1 MTSHV
6 LELLAA
12 YHDGELTPARQR
24 LVEKH
29 LQDCATCRA
38 ELDAIQELSSLLKAD
53 PAPQGT
59 PPQRFAAQ
67 VQLRL
72 PHLSPPLLRRNADQ
86 PPRWLFA
93 TPIALIVVSAFLQSA
108 LWVTAFILNADW
120 AFGQRV
126 AFLSD
131 WIAPEGRLESFGSL
145 LLLNAALVVGVTVL
159 WATWM
164 ALWWAWKQNLGLEP
178 SSNRIQKEV

>member
-29 LQDCATCRA
+29 LQDCSACRA
-38 ELDAIQELSSLLKAD
+38 ELDVIQGLSFLLKAD
-53 PAPQGT
+53 PMPQQAS
-59 PPQRFAAQ
+59 PQRFAAQ

-72 PHLSPPLLRRNADQ
+72 QHTSPPLLRRSADK
-86 PPRWLFA
+86 PPRWLLGA
-93 TPIALIVVSAFLQSA
+93 PAALIAVWAFLQSA

-120 AFGQRV
+120 ALGQRA

-131 WIAPEGRLESFGSL
+131 WIASEGLLEIMGNL
-145 LLLNAALVVGVTVL
+145 LLLNLVLLVVTAGL

-164 ALWWAWKQNLGLEP
+164 ALWWAWKQNLGLVP
-178 SSNRIQKEV
+178 SSNHI